1 MPDVDKVI
9 QAWKCC
15 TDEVVIPCGDGC
27 PYFND
32 FNGCMLN
39 LKRDT
44 IQLLE
49 FYRSKEH
56 ELCANCTVQKE
67 DKE

>member
-9 QAWKCC
+9 KAWKCC
-15 TDEVVIPCGDGC
+15 TDEVGIPCGDGC

-56 ELCANCTVQKE
+56 EPCANCTH
-67 DKE
+67 